1 LNKGRSNIE
10 IESKKINDV
19 VTNTSGLSDK
29 KRRILKILDFHDYS
43 LNAKRI
49 ALLTRINYSTVRSY
63 LRQLNS
69 SGFVQSPYR
78 GYYVAN
84 PKYGMVDEPPK
95 IHNLRLKKGGLKDL
109 CFRRVE
115 GNVGLVSFNVSF
127 ERKRGKIYGIIGCD
141 AGLNYNE
148 TVFAISYFKDLI
160 QRETG
165 LLLKD
170 DEIEVDSCECCYD
183 YASVKLEG
191 VQCVTVSNFAG
202 TLERLH
208 TRRNGLRSEVRV
220 KPDSLCSILSL
231 LKGGFPTYNIVQNQF
246 VTNQKLSELTE
257 AIKGTNLTMQK
268 IWAGL
273 MRYFD
278 ESKSDSEDK

>member
-1 LNKGRSNIE
+1 MKM
-10 IESKKINDV
+10 ESEKVSDV

-29 KRRILKILDFHDYS
+29 KRHILKILDFHDYP
-43 LNAKRI
+43 LNAKKV
-49 ALLTRINYSTVRSY
+49 ALLTKINYSTVRSY

-69 SGFVQSPYR
+69 SGFVHSPYR

-84 PKYGMVDEPPK
+84 PKCGMVDGPPK
-95 IHNLRLKKGGLKDL
+95 IHNLRLKKEGLKDL
-109 CFRRVE
+109 CSRRVE
-115 GNVGLVSFNVSF
+115 RNVGLVSFNVSF
-127 ERKRGKIYGIIGCD
+127 GQKRGKIYGVIGCD

-148 TVFAISYFKDLI
+148 TVFAISYFKDLV

-183 YASVKLEG
+183 YEHIKLEG
-191 VQCVTVSNFAG
+191 LQCVTVSNFVG
-202 TLERLH
+202 TLERLYN
-208 TRRNGLRSEVRV
+208 RKNGLRSEVRV

-268 IWAGL
+268 IWTGL
-273 MRYFD
+273 MRYLD
-278 ESKSDSEDK
+278 EKKSDPEDK